1 MSLEQNVEK
10 ACFFGFFC
18 TLIEI
23 NWNQKFI
30 KKHWGGKVIIGD
42 RRSLKLAVPLDKI
55 NEIN

>member
-1 MSLEQNVEK
+1 MLKKPV
-10 ACFFGFFC
+10 FGGFFC
-18 TLIEI
+18 MLIQI